1 MKRVVTFGEVM
12 LRLEPAGFGRLLQA
26 VPGNLRATF
35 AGAEA
40 NVAAAVCNLGG
51 SAEVVTAVSR
61 NKLSEALLRELHGLG
76 ILTDRIKQI
85 EGSRLGLFFTER
97 GANQRPSTVTYDRAH
112 SALATTPG
120 NAYDWDAAFSG
131 AGWFHTTG
139 ITPAVSEN
147 AAEAAVAAV
156 TAARAAGLTVSVDL
170 NFRSSLWRWKEGVS
184 PRELARKVMPEIVRH
199 CDLLIG
205 NEADAFD
212 VLDIA
217 PPDSD
222 VERGRLSH
230 AAYTDVAR
238 RIAQSYTN
246 LRRIAF
252 TLRESVSATHNRW
265 GAMLY
270 SVDSGSA
277 SFAPTA
283 DGIYR
288 PYEITS
294 IVDRVGAGDSFA
306 GGLIYSLHSGM
317 TDLNALEFGTAFSC
331 LAHSIEGDINYSS
344 RDDVE
349 RMIASSGSGRVQR

>member
-12 LRLEPAGFGRLLQA
+12 LRLEPPGFARLMQSL
-26 VPGNLRATF
+26 PGTLRATF

-51 SAEVVTAVSR
+51 AAEFVTAVPENRISA
-61 NKLSEALLRELHGLG
+61 ALIKELRALG
-76 ILTDRIKQI
+76 ITTDRIKRV
-85 EGSRLGLFFTER
+85 GGTRLGLFFTER
-97 GANQRPSTVTYDRAH
+97 GANQRPSTVTYDREH
-112 SALATTPG
+112 SALSETPG
-120 NAYDWDAAFSG
+120 DQYDWPAAFAD

-147 AAEAAVAAV
+147 AAEAALHAV
-156 TAARAAGLTVSVDL
+156 KAARNAGLTISADL
-170 NFRSSLWRWKEGVS
+170 NFRSSLWKWREGTS
-184 PRELARKVMPEIVRH
+184 SRELAQEVMPEIVRH

-205 NEADAFD
+205 NEADASD
-212 VLDIA
+212 VLGVE

-238 RIAQSYTN
+238 RIVQSYPN
-246 LRRIAF
+246 LKRIAF
-252 TLRESVSATHNRW
+252 TLRESISATHNRW

-270 SVDSGSA
+270 SAESESA
-277 SFAPTA
+277 LFAPTT
-283 DGIYR
+283 DGSYV

-306 GGLIYSLHSGM
+306 GGLIYSLHAGM
-317 TDLNALEFGTAFSC
+317 SEDEALEFAVAFSC
-331 LAHSIEGDINYSS
+331 LAHTIEGDVNYSS
-344 RDDVE
+344 REDVE
-349 RMIASSGSGRVQR
+349 RMIASSGTGRVQR